1 MNLDNWPKKVKIMQ
15 TNWIG
20 KSFGCEINFKIDGDF
35 PVNEIKC
42 FTTRP
47 DTLFGFSFLAVSVD
61 HPISKFYEKD
71 PNFKKFKLECSKT
84 GTTEESIAQGEKIG
98 FKTNLFAT
106 NPLNESEKVPVY
118 FANFVLM
125 DYGFGAVFGCPGHD
139 QRDMDFAIKYNLP
152 IKTVVK
158 PVEEN
163 DNFKVK
169 NEAYSGSGIIINSKF
184 LNGLKVPEESII
196 ETIKI
201 IEEKKLE
208 KKL

>member
-1 MNLDNWPKKVKIMQ
+1 MKLILKLN
-15 TNWIG
+15 
-20 KSFGCEINFKIDGDF
+20 GDL

-61 HPISKFYEKD
+61 HPISKFMRKIQILK
-71 PNFKKFKLECSKT
+71 NLKKSVQKQVQQ
-84 GTTEESIAQGEKIG
+84 EESIAQGEKIG
-98 FKTNLFAT
+98 FKTNLLAT
-106 NPLNESEKVPVY
+106 NPLNPNEKVPVY

-139 QRDMDFAIKYNLP
+139 QRDLDFAIKYNLP

-158 PVEEN
+158 PIDQN
-163 DNFKVK
+163 DNFKVE
-169 NEAYSGSGIIINSKF
+169 NEAFTGSGIIINSKF
-184 LNGLKVPEESII
+184 LDGLNVPDESII

-201 IEEKKLE
+201 VNRKKLE
-208 KKL
+208 KKLLILD